1 MRHFPTAD
9 FAKYYIWRKIL
20 VIFWWI
26 SCLSLY
32 FLSNA
37 DRIFKSIIQI
47 SRKYDKKF
55 FLVGALAMRLTFS
68 VEDDSEYKTNI
79 ELLTELLRGI
89 RD

>member
-1 MRHFPTAD
+1 M
-9 FAKYYIWRKIL
+9 KNIYKISFNDL
-20 VIFWWI
+20 NIP
-26 SCLSLY
+26 
-32 FLSNA
+32 NA

-55 FLVGALAMRLTFS
+55 FLIGALAMRLTSS